1 MACKLSDEEIRTK
14 LLPFY
19 KTMDAIPPIIAA
31 TRPYLLKKISEIE
44 DHHPVN
50 SCIAMSPPD
59 VSTDIFTMATQ
70 RSPLKTLVFFDL
82 EATGLP
88 KNAIPPRITELS
100 LKALSIDHFSAL
112 EDLYQN
118 LK

>member
-44 DHHPVN
+44 NHPVN
-50 SCIAMSPPD
+50 SCIAMSPD

>member
-14 LLPFY
+14 LLPVY
-19 KTMDAIPPIIAA
+19 RTMDAIPPIIEA

-44 DHHPVN
+44 DHPVN
-50 SCIAMSPPD
+50 PCIAMSPN
-59 VSTDIFTMATQ
+59 VGNDIFTMATQ

-100 LKALSIDHFSAL
+100 FKALSVDHFSAL
-112 EDLYQN
+112 EELYQN